1 MISWRFGA
9 QVEMREK
16 ADGAA
21 ELQSRLSAAESEI
34 GGWASRGN
42 IAASELAAEREARR
56 RANVEL
62 RESHEQLSSIKEEV
76 PSTHASLPMLCMHVS
91 MCMLLKEALAIRSC

>member
-1 MISWRFGA
+1 
-9 QVEMREK
+9 MREK
-16 ADGAA
+16 ADGAS

-62 RESHEQLSSIKEEV
+62 RESHEQLSSIKEV
-76 PSTHASLPMLCMHVS
+76 THRRDHSPSTAP
-91 MCMLLKEALAIRSC
+91 